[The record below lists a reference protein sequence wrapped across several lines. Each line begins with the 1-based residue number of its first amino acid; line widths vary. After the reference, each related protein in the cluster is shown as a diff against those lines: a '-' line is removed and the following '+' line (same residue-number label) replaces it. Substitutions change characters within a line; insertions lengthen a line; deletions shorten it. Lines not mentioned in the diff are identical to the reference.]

1 MCTTLVITII
11 LVGIVLGIGPIALD
25 RESIRLLRDA
35 ARTLA
40 NRTESESGALDQ
52 VVLVIEDLIRVEPE
66 RAESLAVARL
76 ELMRHRDNIREG
88 AVALNR
94 LAEGA

>member
-25 RESIRLLRDA
+25 RKSVRLLRDA

-40 NRTESESGALDQ
+40 NRAESEAGALDQ
-52 VVLVIEDLIRVEPE
+52 VVLVIEDFIRVEPE

-88 AVALNR
+88 AAALTR
-94 LAEGA
+94 LAGGA